1 MCVAQCALGS
11 RESKTGEHRGRV
23 GVQPHVRRSAFI
35 VLLLLTSLV
44 HADGP
49 VLHEYVPD
57 ASDDELAPF
66 VRGADGEPEGI
77 VYDGEILDRP
87 QGGARRDDERA
98 LNGLPGD
105 GEGREEPGR
114 RSPSFRPDR
123 VTALEGTLGY
133 FAVFNPTIT
142 PFKRV
147 TALDAVVQADGGV
160 PVLGVAEPA
169 RTSVPI
175 ESADAPAPDARA
187 RDQFWGNV
195 VLDFSAGNA
204 VPLPSVSPESR
215 VLSLRTEPAVTLRIE
230 KDAADNFF
238 AVASDHVRSE
248 VRVIFLMDAPRD
260 YFAAP
265 IPNVPAD
272 VRADEVFP
280 LDDAVK
286 RDALTFARELGLG
299 PRSTL
304 REVLETLT
312 RHFRSFVE
320 STQPPPSTGN
330 IYLDLSRGMKGVCRH
345 RAYGFVITAQ
355 ALGVPTRFVQNEAHA
370 WVEAHLPGGWLRIDL
385 GGAASALRAHG
396 ASDRPIYDSGQ
407 PDSLPRPEAYRE
419 SYSQLGGEVSGL
431 RDEPSGSEPSG
442 DAVLGANAEPGAAS
456 ANARPEPTD
465 APAPADPTG
474 DPLTDLLGAEPL
486 ASEMPAARPL
496 RLRLDR
502 QEHSVFRGRSLTLT
516 GAALDPDGNGA
527 EGLRIEVLVRDRT
540 ERLLGVTATREH
552 GQFRAVVGVPPDLE
566 VGDYRLIVR
575 SPGNDRFFPATA
587 R

>member
-1 MCVAQCALGS
+1 MPKTEPSWHSAVQSAGASCPGLTLNRTVLIVVLFVA
-11 RESKTGEHRGRV
+11 
-23 GVQPHVRRSAFI
+23 
-35 VLLLLTSLV
+35 SLV

-49 VLHEYVPD
+49 VLHEYIPN
-57 ASDDELAPF
+57 ASDDELAAF
-66 VRGADGEPEGI
+66 VRGANGEPEGI
-77 VYDGEILDRP
+77 VYEGEILDRP
-87 QGGARRDDERA
+87 QGGELRDDEQA
-98 LNGLPGD
+98 LSGLPGN
-105 GEGREEPGR
+105 GQGREEPGR

-147 TALDAVVQADGGV
+147 TALDAIVQADGGV

-169 RTSVPI
+169 RRVIGVEGP
-175 ESADAPAPDARA
+175 DVPAPDARP

-195 VLDFSAGNA
+195 VLDFSAGSA

-215 VLSLRTEPAVTLRIE
+215 VLSLRTEPEVALRIE

-238 AVASDHVRSE
+238 AVAPNHVRSQ
-248 VRVIFLMDAPRD
+248 VRVIFLMDAPQS

-265 IPNVPAD
+265 IPDVPANI
-272 VRADEVFP
+272 RAGEVFP
-280 LDDAVK
+280 LDDTVK
-286 RDALTFARELGLG
+286 RDALLFARELGLSEG
-299 PRSTL
+299 SSL
-304 REVLETLT
+304 RDVLETLT

-320 STQPPPSTGN
+320 SQQPPPSTGN

-370 WVEAHLPGGWLRIDL
+370 WVEAHLPDGWLRIDL

-396 ASDRPIYDSGQ
+396 ANDRPVYESDE
-407 PDSLPRPEAYRE
+407 PDSLPRPAAYRE
-419 SYSQLGGEVSGL
+419 GYSQLAGDVSGL
-431 RDEPSGSEPSG
+431 REESNDASGSSGDSVVGANTDASGQGQPGEPSE
-442 DAVLGANAEPGAAS
+442 
-456 ANARPEPTD
+456 
-465 APAPADPTG
+465 PTG

-486 ASEMPAARPL
+486 VSEAPAARPV

-502 QEHSVFRGRSLTLT
+502 DQHSVFRGRSLTIT
-516 GAALDPDGNGA
+516 GAALDPDGSGA
-527 EGLRIEVLVRDRT
+527 EGLRVEVLLRDHR

-552 GQFRAVVGVPPDLE
+552 GHFRAVVGVPPDLD
-566 VGDYRLIVR
+566 VGDYQLIVR
-575 SPGNDRFFPATA
+575 TPGNDRFFPATA

>member
-1 MCVAQCALGS
+1 MAEWGP
-11 RESKTGEHRGRV
+11 T
-23 GVQPHVRRSAFI
+23 PVRRSTLI
-35 VLLLLTSLV
+35 VLLFATSLV

-49 VLHEYVPD
+49 VLHEYIPN
-57 ASDDELAPF
+57 ASDDELVAF
-66 VRGADGEPEGI
+66 IRGANGEPEGI
-77 VYDGEILDRP
+77 VYEGEILDRP
-87 QGGARRDDERA
+87 QGGALRDDEQS
-98 LNGLPGD
+98 LSGLPGN
-105 GEGREEPGR
+105 GQGREEPGR

-142 PFKRV
+142 PFKRI
-147 TALDAVVQADGGV
+147 TALDAVVQSDGRV
-160 PVLGVAEPA
+160 PVLGVAEHQRRA
-169 RTSVPI
+169 VGI
-175 ESADAPAPDARA
+175 ESADVPAPDERP

-195 VLDFSAGNA
+195 VLDFSAGSV

-215 VLSLRTEPAVTLRIE
+215 VLTLRTEPEVALRIE
-230 KDAADNFF
+230 KDAADNYF
-238 AVASDHVRSE
+238 AVASDHVRVQ
-248 VRVIFLMDAPRD
+248 VRVVFLMDAPRA

-265 IPNVPAD
+265 IPDVPAN

-280 LDDAVK
+280 LEDSVR
-286 RDALTFARELGLG
+286 RDALTFARELGLSE
-299 PRSTL
+299 RSSL

-320 STQPPPSTGN
+320 SQQPPPSTGN

-355 ALGVPTRFVQNEAHA
+355 ALGIPTRFVQNEAHA
-370 WVEAHLPGGWLRIDL
+370 WVEAHLPSGWLRIDL

-396 ASDRPIYDSGQ
+396 ANDRPVYDSGQ
-407 PDSLPRPEAYRE
+407 PDSLPRPAAYRE
-419 SYSQLGGEVSGL
+419 GYSQLGGDVSGL
-431 RDEPSGSEPSG
+431 REERDDATSADPQG
-442 DAVLGANAEPGAAS
+442 DSTLGANAPPS
-456 ANARPEPTD
+456 TSTSTD
-465 APAPADPTG
+465 APPTAPTG

-486 ASEMPAARPL
+486 TSEAPPARPL

-502 QEHSVFRGRSLTLT
+502 QEHSVFRGRSLTIT

-527 EGLRIEVLVRDRT
+527 RGLRVEVLLRGGEART

-552 GQFRAVVGVPPDLE
+552 GHFRAVVGVPPDLD

-575 SPGNDRFFPATA
+575 TPGNDRFFPATA